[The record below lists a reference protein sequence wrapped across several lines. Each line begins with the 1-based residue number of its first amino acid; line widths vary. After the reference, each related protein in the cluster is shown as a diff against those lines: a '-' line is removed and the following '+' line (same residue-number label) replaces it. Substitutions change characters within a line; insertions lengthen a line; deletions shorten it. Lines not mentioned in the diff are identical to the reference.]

1 LIEQARHSSRV
12 FCAYSHAPQVWE
24 VSVKGGKLYVKVDG
38 NESLMTKSGDRK
50 FTFGAQNENELVFV
64 PGRNGK
70 IQFLYTEI
78 YAAKKLEK

>member
-1 LIEQARHSSRV
+1 
-12 FCAYSHAPQVWE
+12 